1 MRPSSASSRAW
12 AASRTYVVIHSLGLE
27 QYSYKVIRTCSSV
40 LTSHSVWNPGLGGP
54 LLSGSK
60 YHKTEGSIEY
70 NRLSLTLCQSL
81 IKTKRDLKFLVK
93 DTILALIKSLS
104 NSSTYHSKLSR
115 LRCTQVC
122 DSNKLTA
129 TVA

>member
-27 QYSYKVIRTCSSV
+27 QYSYKVIRTDTEYGIVVSEALYCLV
-40 LTSHSVWNPGLGGP
+40 RNTTA
-54 LLSGSK
+54 LS
-60 YHKTEGSIEY
+60 HKTEGSIEY

-93 DTILALIKSLS
+93 DTILSLIKSLKQLK
-104 NSSTYHSKLSR
+104 SSFKTE
-115 LRCTQVC
+115 Q
-122 DSNKLTA
+122 TA
-129 TVA
+129 LYTSM